1 MSPRLLFPFVGSAL
15 TRPTLD
21 AALRQARSERAT
33 LVPAYLLLVPEHLS
47 MEAPAPVRDAE
58 VALPLLELIEQLASR
73 AGVEVDARIARGRTY
88 RDALEALLEAERF
101 DAVVPGDGVATAPR
115 PSAAAT

>member
-1 MSPRLLFPFVGSAL
+1 VTRLLFPFAGPAL

-21 AALRQARSERAT
+21 AALREARSRNAM

-47 MEAPAPVRDAE
+47 MGSPAPVRDAE
-58 VALPLLELIEQLASR
+58 AALPVLELIEQLASR
-73 AGVEVDARIARGRTY
+73 AGVEVDARIARGRSY
-88 RDALEALLEAERF
+88 REALETLLETERF